1 MDSLLKFV
9 SFFSPNSRKYLIYHL
24 ISNKTLGINFSPLS
38 IYSKNC
44 KTIQETR
51 DVEVFAIHWRKMLKG
66 KTP

>member
-44 KTIQETR
+44 KTIQETNSR
-51 DVEVFAIHWRKMLKG
+51 NKRCRGVSDTLEENA
-66 KTP
+66 